1 MFSIAFSDLTDPQKI
16 NNLSKTAKEE
26 ISIRGYDIARV
37 KINSDLKNKSWFLP
51 VNEIISGYCPTD
63 RYTYLKR
70 FVPEAKLEPTW
81 DSFKGRIIDDLYKD
95 LFEAFSTYVQ
105 GTKIKEFI
113 ISEEL
118 EEFGKNKL
126 EEIRKKIDKDK
137 NKMITPPEED
147 EITEFL
153 KNIKNLLRLETELCG
168 SIIDHKISIKKDI
181 NLKSEVALLF
191 PFIFK
196 VKIDAPDLGFAEGAE
211 PDFIYNHMVIGDIK
225 TGEWQD
231 FFYLT
236 FAAYALAYEFEHK
249 KDIDLGVI
257 LNPIFHKQ
265 RTVPLY
271 YNSQMLV
278 IKDKY
283 RKDVLLLRD
292 KKIKLIKDQID
303 PKTPKNKSDCSK
315 GCGYLNYCWGNSND
329 K

>member
-1 MFSIAFSDLTDPQKI
+1 MFSIAFSDLMDPQKI

-37 KINSDLKNKSWFLP
+37 KISPDLNNKSWFLP
-51 VNEIISGYCPTD
+51 VNEIISSYCPTG

-70 FVPEAKLEPTW
+70 CVSDAKLELTW
-81 DSFKGRIIDDLYKD
+81 DSFKGRIIDNLYKD
-95 LFEAFSTYVQ
+95 LFEAFSAYIQ
-105 GTKIKEFI
+105 GIKINEFF
-113 ISEEL
+113 ISDKL
-118 EEFGKNKL
+118 DEFRKKKL
-126 EEIRKKIDKDK
+126 EEIKKQIDKAK
-137 NKMITPPEED
+137 TKMIAAPKGDDID
-147 EITEFL
+147 EFI
-153 KNIKNLLRLETELCG
+153 KDIKNLLRYETELCS
-168 SIIDHKISIKKDI
+168 SIMDHKISIKKDI
-181 NLKSEVALLF
+181 NLKSEAALLF

-196 VKIDAPDLGFAEGAE
+196 VKINAPDLGFAEGAE
-211 PDFIYNHMVIGDIK
+211 PDFIYRHRVIGDIK

-236 FAAYALAYEFEHK
+236 CAAYALAYEHEHK
-249 KDIDLGVI
+249 QDLDIGVI

-271 YNSQMLV
+271 YNSEMLV

-303 PKTPKNKSDCSK
+303 PKTPKNKSECPK
-315 GCGYLNYCWGNSND
+315 GCGYLNYCWGNSNG

>member
-1 MFSIAFSDLTDPQKI
+1 MFSIVFTDLTDPQKI
-16 NNLSKTAKEE
+16 NNLSETAKGE
-26 ISIRGYDIARV
+26 ISIRGYHIDRV
-37 KINSDLKNKSWFLP
+37 KIDSDLKNKSWFLP

-70 FVPEAKLEPTW
+70 FVPEAKLQLTW
-81 DSFKGRIIDDLYKD
+81 DSFKGRIIDDLYKE
-95 LFEAFSTYVQ
+95 LYEAFSTYVQ
-105 GTKIKEFI
+105 GTEIKEFI

-118 EEFGKNKL
+118 EKFGKNKL
-126 EEIRKKIDKDK
+126 EKIKKKIDKDK
-137 NKMITPPEED
+137 NKMIESPEED

-153 KNIKNLLRLETELCG
+153 INIKNLLRLETELCS

-196 VKIDAPDLGFAEGAE
+196 VKINAPDLGFTEGAE
-211 PDFIYNHMVIGDIK
+211 PDFIYRHMAIGDIK

-236 FAAYALAYEFEHK
+236 CAAYALAYEFEHK

-257 LNPIFHKQ
+257 LNPIFHEQ

-271 YNSQMLV
+271 YNSELVV

-283 RKDVLLLRD
+283 RKDVLALRD
-292 KKIKLIKDQID
+292 KKINLIKNQKD
-303 PKTPKNKSDCSK
+303 PKTPANKSECPK
-315 GCGYLNYCWGNSND
+315 GCGYLNYCWGNNNG